1 MRGSVFKRGRS
12 WTAQVFLGRDAVTG
26 RKRYRQWGGFPT
38 RRAAEQALTRQLELL
53 RVGDYADAGTTTLGD
68 FLDRWLESVGTRV
81 RPTTAASYRDML
93 EGHVVPRIGNVRL
106 DQLRPM
112 ILSSLYTDLLA
123 GGRRSGTGGLS
134 ARTVQYIHR
143 IVSNAL
149 SDAVRWNLLAW
160 NPASRVDAPRVEM
173 KEMRTWSAVDVRRF
187 LAGVAD
193 DRLFALWL
201 LLCTTGMRRGE
212 ALGLGWRDIDFAGG
226 NVAARRQLV
235 EVNYELRYSEPKTAR
250 GRRSVAL
257 DGYAVVALREHRD
270 RQRKE
275 RSDLGALDPAELV
288 FTKLDGTPLQPQN
301 VSQAFGNII
310 RRDGLPTIRLHDL
323 RHTAASLMLAAG
335 VHPKIVSER
344 LGHAGIQITL
354 DRYSHVTAGLQAEAA
369 NVLARAVFEPR
380 PDGDAP

>member
-1 MRGSVFKRGRS
+1 
-12 WTAQVFLGRDAVTG
+12 
-26 RKRYRQWGGFPT
+26 
-38 RRAAEQALTRQLELL
+38 
-53 RVGDYADAGTTTLGD
+53 
-68 FLDRWLESVGTRV
+68 
-81 RPTTAASYRDML
+81 ML

-106 DQLRPM
+106 DQLKPM
-112 ILSSLYTDLLA
+112 TLSSLYTDLLA

-173 KEMRTWSAVDVRRF
+173 KEMRTWTAVDVRRF

-226 NVAARRQLV
+226 NVAVRRQLV

-257 DGYAVVALREHRD
+257 DPYTVGALREHRD

-275 RSDLGALDPAELV
+275 RTDLGALDPAELV

-380 PDGDAP
+380 PDDDAP

>member
-1 MRGSVFKRGRS
+1 M
-12 WTAQVFLGRDAVTG
+12 
-26 RKRYRQWGGFPT
+26 
-38 RRAAEQALTRQLELL
+38 
-53 RVGDYADAGTTTLGD
+53 
-68 FLDRWLESVGTRV
+68 
-81 RPTTAASYRDML
+81 
-93 EGHVVPRIGNVRL
+93 
-106 DQLRPM
+106 
-112 ILSSLYTDLLA
+112 
-123 GGRRSGTGGLS
+123 
-134 ARTVQYIHR
+134 AR
-143 IVSNAL
+143 
-149 SDAVRWNLLAW
+149 
-160 NPASRVDAPRVEM
+160 
-173 KEMRTWSAVDVRRF
+173 
-187 LAGVAD
+187 
-193 DRLFALWL
+193 
-201 LLCTTGMRRGE
+201 
-212 ALGLGWRDIDFAGG
+212 IDFAGG
-226 NVAARRQLV
+226 NVAVRRQLV

-257 DGYAVVALREHRD
+257 DPYTVGAIREHRD

-275 RSDLGALDPAELV
+275 RADLGALDPAELV

-380 PDGDAP
+380 PDDDAP

>member
-112 ILSSLYTDLLA
+112 NLSSLYTDLLA
-123 GGRRSGTGGLS
+123 SGRRSGTGGLS

-173 KEMRTWSAVDVRRF
+173 KEMRTWTAVDVRRF

-193 DRLFALWL
+193 DRLFALWH

-226 NVAARRQLV
+226 NVAVRRQLV

-257 DGYAVVALREHRD
+257 DPYTIGALREHRD

-275 RSDLGALDPAELV
+275 RTDLGALAPAEFV

-380 PDGDAP
+380 PDDDAP

>member
-1 MRGSVFKRGRS
+1 MRCEAACSSGVGRGRLK
-12 WTAQVFLGRDAVTG
+12 VFLGRDAVTG

-38 RRAAEQALTRQLELL
+38 RRAAEQALTRQLELI
-53 RVGDYADAGTTTLGD
+53 RVGEYADAGTTTVGD
-68 FLDRWLESVGTRV
+68 FLDRWLE
-81 RPTTAASYRDML
+81 
-93 EGHVVPRIGNVRL
+93 
-106 DQLRPM
+106 
-112 ILSSLYTDLLA
+112 
-123 GGRRSGTGGLS
+123 
-134 ARTVQYIHR
+134 
-143 IVSNAL
+143 
-149 SDAVRWNLLAW
+149 
-160 NPASRVDAPRVEM
+160 
-173 KEMRTWSAVDVRRF
+173 
-187 LAGVAD
+187 
-193 DRLFALWL
+193 
-201 LLCTTGMRRGE
+201 
-212 ALGLGWRDIDFAGG
+212 
-226 NVAARRQLV
+226 
-235 EVNYELRYSEPKTAR
+235 
-250 GRRSVAL
+250 
-257 DGYAVVALREHRD
+257 

-275 RSDLGALDPAELV
+275 RTDLGTLDPAELV

>member
-26 RKRYRQWGGFPT
+26 KKRYRQWGGVPT
-38 RRAAEQALTRQLELL
+38 RRAAEQALTHQLELL
-53 RVGDYADAGTTTLGD
+53 RMGDYADAGRTTVAD

-106 DQLRPM
+106 DQLKPM
-112 ILSSLYTDLLA
+112 ALSSLYTDLLA

-134 ARTVQYIHR
+134 PRTVQYIHR

-173 KEMRTWSAVDVRRF
+173 KEMRTWSAADVRRF

-212 ALGLGWRDIDFAGG
+212 ALGLGWRDIDFAAG
-226 NVAARRQLV
+226 NVAVRRQLV
-235 EVNYELRYSEPKTAR
+235 EINYELRYSEPKTAR

-257 DGYAVVALREHRD
+257 DPYTVGALREHRD

-275 RSDLGALDPAELV
+275 RADLGAFDPAELV

-310 RRDGLPTIRLHDL
+310 PRDGLPTIRLHDL

-335 VHPKIVSER
+335 IHPKIVSER

-354 DRYSHVTAGLQAEAA
+354 DRYSHVTAGLQTEAA
-369 NVLARAVFEPR
+369 NVLARAVFEPQ
-380 PDGDAP
+380 PDDDAP